1 MAYKLRVKHLGTIMQ
16 ALPKLLIQ
24 SSILC
29 YGPNLTQHDVLL
41 KSNQI
46 AGSSIL
52 SRYKIIS
59 RIYINSII
67 EYISSQRLYV

>member
-1 MAYKLRVKHLGTIMQ
+1 MQ
-16 ALPKLLIQ
+16 ALLKLLILR
-24 SSILC
+24 SIQR

-52 SRYKIIS
+52 SLFFFKKKKWYKIIS

-67 EYISSQRLYV
+67 EYISSQRLIRLTFTR